1 MSPVL
6 GLDPGSRRTGYGV
19 IEKRGGAPH
28 FLACGVIGPDVRAP
42 LPERLGVIY
51 REVRA
56 VMRQWE
62 PAEVAIESSFVHRN
76 IRSALVL
83 GQARGAALAA
93 VMGETRQPRVVEYS
107 PRQVKLSMT
116 AFGGAEK
123 AQVQK
128 MVALILRLGEPPA
141 EDAADALAVAL
152 CHLFRDR
159 NPGMVAAGGGP

>member
-1 MSPVL
+1 MSPIL
-6 GLDPGSRRTGYGV
+6 GLDPGSQRTGYGV
-19 IEKRGGAPH
+19 IERRGGTPR
-28 FLACGVIGPDVRAP
+28 FLACGVIRPDARSP
-42 LPERLGVIY
+42 LPERLGSIH
-51 REVRA
+51 REVRS

-62 PAEVAIESSFVHRN
+62 PAEVAIESGFVHRN

-93 VMGETRQPRVVEYS
+93 VMDSPRPPQVVEYS

-123 AQVQK
+123 SQVQK
-128 MVALILRLGEPPA
+128 MVTLLLALGEMPA

-152 CHLFRDR
+152 CHLFRAR
-159 NPGMVAAGGGP
+159 APGLATVGGEA